1 MTGWFDL
8 ELDIFDSISQ
18 ALPKPEDYF
27 DFPSSM
33 IAFGESMPGST
44 LLQIDHEVYFRQ
56 RNKQLTLITYFCSS
70 EELIK
75 VLKDLKNLGFYIKG
89 LNYTNKDMN
98 GITKKKSHKE
108 FFALNGYSA
117 KDFAL
122 SLDPK
127 SHTRRDIL
135 LAIRKG
141 EETYTV
147 ETELDKKEAFNLF
160 NDWVEEAKDRHFM
173 VVKGHY
179 NRYLERYFARK
190 NNVHMLGFRRKSDGL
205 LYGIAGY
212 EEFDEMAQATLGKH
226 RIGDRNF
233 ARFYLIK
240 LIETML
246 NTKWMSGGLTKKIF
260 LGSTADYLKVSLN
273 LSWSQSYK
281 FEFGSIGE

>member
-1 MTGWFDL
+1 MGLFDL
-8 ELDIFDSISQ
+8 ETDIFDEVSSKIE
-18 ALPKPEDYF
+18 ATEDYF

-33 IAFGESMPGST
+33 IAFGESMPGSS
-44 LLQIDHEVYFRQ
+44 LFYINDKIFFRK

-70 EELIK
+70 IELMNII
-75 VLKDLKNLGFYIKG
+75 KDLKIDGYSIKG
-89 LNYTNKDMN
+89 LNYTNKYMD
-98 GITKKKSHKE
+98 GIPKKKSHKE

-117 KDFAL
+117 KEYAL

-147 ETELDKKEAFNLF
+147 ETELYKKEAFDLF
-160 NDWVEEAKDRHFM
+160 NDWAEEAKDRHFM

-179 NRYLERYFARK
+179 NRYLERYFQYK
-190 NNVHMLGFRRKSDGL
+190 NNVRMLGFRRKKDGL
-205 LYGIAGY
+205 LYGITGY
-212 EEFDEMAQATLGKH
+212 ENFDEMAQATLGKH

-240 LIETML
+240 LIEIMFT
-246 NTKWMSGGLTKKIF
+246 TRWISGNLTKKIF
-260 LGSTADYLKVSLN
+260 LGSTADYLKLSLN
-273 LSWSQSYK
+273 LDWQQSYK
-281 FEFGSIGE
+281 FDFDSIGG